1 MNFNNETQKENL
13 HPVVQ
18 IQIIFVLWLLN
29 PTVLF
34 HYSILPTYLL
44 CKVNIHLALIQNQI
58 LQKLLQVALNIA
70 APHLIFI
77 LYILYFL
84 SLIFRDVNCDATLS
98 YQLYHYPKPKAT
110 NRGQQGVRGNN
121 YRVPRKSRSNI
132 SSINQLA
139 NNMHRIHLE
148 TC

>member
-1 MNFNNETQKENL
+1 MNFNNETQKEHP

-29 PTVLF
+29 PIISLF
-34 HYSILPTYLL
+34 NTPTYLL
-44 CKVNIHLALIQNQI
+44 CKVSIHLALTQNQI
-58 LQKLLQVALNIA
+58 LQKLLQVALNIT

-98 YQLYHYPKPKAT
+98 YQLFHYPKAT
-110 NRGQQGVRGNN
+110 NRGLQGVRGND
-121 YRVPRKSRSNI
+121 YRIPRKSSSKI
-132 SSINQLA
+132 SSINQLP